1 MTVNNIESKP
11 FVKKSLEIMDNMM
24 NTKKRVNISDS
35 EIEINGK
42 KFVFSTFNKRL
53 FASTIDILLVAILV
67 APINYIFSQLGMDD
81 SIIKLQM
88 QPELML
94 QDITMVTFLK
104 MLYKSGLITY
114 MLLMQLI
121 IIFFTGLYV
130 VYFWYKKGATP
141 GKMLLRC
148 KVLDAKTGEGISIK
162 QGIIRFLSIP
172 LSILPLLIGL
182 FMIDFT
188 KKRQALHDKIA
199 GTIVVSSK
207 NI

>member
-1 MTVNNIESKP
+1 MAINNLESKP
-11 FVKKSLEIMDNMM
+11 FIKKSLEVMDNMM

-67 APINYIFSQLGMDD
+67 APINYIFSQLGMDA

-121 IIFFTGLYV
+121 IIFFAGLYV